1 MKVCHLQGLNEEL
14 VCKNHLI
21 LGQHLYKNLEGRD
34 FDLYGG
40 GKFRSKGNKV
50 RLSTAIQLVSN
61 NNNNGNSNH
70 QLEFPPPSALSL
82 TGAAFACLR
91 QI

>member
-1 MKVCHLQGLNEEL
+1 MNNERTLTMQGFNEEA

-40 GKFRSKGNKV
+40 ATFRSKGNKV
-50 RLSTAIQLVSN
+50 RPYLY
-61 NNNNGNSNH
+61 G
-70 QLEFPPPSALSL
+70 
-82 TGAAFACLR
+82 C
-91 QI
+91 

>member
-1 MKVCHLQGLNEEL
+1 MLPVQGVNEEL

-40 GKFRSKGNKV
+40 AKFRSKANKV
-50 RLSTAIQLVSN
+50 RLYLNCYETRVKCFSRKTDISQ
-61 NNNNGNSNH
+61 
-70 QLEFPPPSALSL
+70 
-82 TGAAFACLR
+82 R
-91 QI
+91 